1 MHYEK
6 SYTSVHDHVWRGL
19 TGSWDWSANGTGVT
33 FRWLVDKGLNSAVFP
48 YETVLI
54 GDFDWS
60 LLKHHLTDYLLS
72 VRAKKKRHITN
83 ISMSPADCHT
93 HAGPHADT
101 AAHSGSAQQ
110 RLCAMIWD
118 SSVVNSRYREEQ
130 HILFPG
136 DAAGLL
142 PVLFIVSEIMPA
154 NEELGGSG

>member
-1 MHYEK
+1 
-6 SYTSVHDHVWRGL
+6 
-19 TGSWDWSANGTGVT
+19 
-33 FRWLVDKGLNSAVFP
+33 
-48 YETVLI
+48 
-54 GDFDWS
+54 
-60 LLKHHLTDYLLS
+60 
-72 VRAKKKRHITN
+72 
-83 ISMSPADCHT
+83 MSPADCHT
-93 HAGPHADT
+93 HTLPGPHADT

-118 SSVVNSRYREEQ
+118 SSVVNSQYREEQ